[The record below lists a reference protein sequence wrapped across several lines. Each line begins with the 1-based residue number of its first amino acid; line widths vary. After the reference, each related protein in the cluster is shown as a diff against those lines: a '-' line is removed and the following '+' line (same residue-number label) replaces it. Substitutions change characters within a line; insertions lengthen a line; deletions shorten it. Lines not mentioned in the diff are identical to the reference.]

1 MGFRCGIIGLP
12 NVGKSTLFNA
22 LTQAG
27 AAAENFPF
35 CTVESNV
42 GIVPVPDPRLDRVGA
57 IVGPDQVVPTT
68 MTFVDIAGLI
78 AGASKGEGLGNR
90 FLGHVRETD
99 ALAHVV
105 RCYEDEN
112 VVHVDGSVSPQ
123 RDIETINLELTLADL
138 ETAQKVI
145 ARVRNHAKSGDAD
158 ARAKMEVLEKVVDA
172 LEKAQSVR
180 SLDLDESDA
189 QQISDC
195 HFLSAKPVFYIAN
208 VAEFGDSNDPLVEQV
223 AVVAK
228 AEGIPVVALCG
239 TLEEELQELTAEEQ
253 QDYLQE
259 MGQSELGLNRVI
271 NTGYELL
278 GLHHFFSAEPN
289 EVRAWTIPR
298 GATAPTAAGVIHT
311 DFERGFI
318 RAEVA
323 AYADFVEFDGE
334 AGTKAAGKWR
344 LEGRDY
350 IVQDGDV
357 IRFRFNV

>member
-1 MGFRCGIIGLP
+1 MGIRCGIIGLP

-42 GIVPVPDPRLDRVGA
+42 GIVPVPDSRLDRVGA

-158 ARAKMEVLEKVVDA
+158 ARAKMEVLEKVVDT
-172 LEKAQSVR
+172 LENAQSVR

-195 HFLSAKPVFYIAN
+195 HFLTAKPVFYIAN

-350 IVQDGDV
+350 IVQEGDV